1 MLGLGIASR
10 QHRDATEEL
19 AGEIPLRAY
28 DPAEPVE
35 PPLHPDELLQ
45 LLLSGLAEDRL
56 LDPVD
61 ALVVV
66 LERGEEED
74 EVAVLLHLGALT
86 ELLRILERQRMEAK
100 DLPQERHLTLVG
112 LQEVE
117 PEVLAGG

>member
-1 MLGLGIASR
+1 MERYEVVLGVETVHL
-10 QHRDATEEL
+10 D
-19 AGEIPLRAY
+19 
-28 DPAEPVE
+28 EPV
-35 PPLHPDELLQ
+35 LIGRR
-45 LLLSGLAEDRL
+45 SRSVED
-56 LDPVD
+56 
-61 ALVVV
+61 
-66 LERGEEED
+66 EED